1 MRVTLQGD
9 NSQAK
14 LIIGAAL
21 VLLGLLFLG
30 QNLRIAWLSW
40 LEFDILW
47 PMLLI
52 AGGVTLIWRRVKRV
66 PS

>member
-1 MRVTLQGD
+1 MRVMLQGD
-9 NSQAK
+9 NPQAG

-30 QNLRIAWLSW
+30 QSLRIAWLSW
-40 LEFDILW
+40 LEFDVLW

-52 AGGVTLIWRRVKRV
+52 AGGVTLIWRRMKGV
-66 PS
+66 PA